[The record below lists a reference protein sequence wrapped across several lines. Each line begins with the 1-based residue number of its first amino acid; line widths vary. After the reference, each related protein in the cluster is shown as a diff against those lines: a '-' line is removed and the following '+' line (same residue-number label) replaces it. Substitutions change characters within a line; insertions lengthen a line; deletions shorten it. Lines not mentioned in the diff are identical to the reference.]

1 MCIISGKERCVIALK
16 RLDNCAA
23 TEGLDNTELGAQ
35 LPLRGSGTAHNGPGA
50 NDGFA
55 AGYVDPV
62 EDVDT
67 GVEVRGV
74 NLDALAQLD
83 VVVALVPQQKAG
95 FLARKLPELGC
106 FDRTPSKTLPIP
118 PSTQTYAAELSGLA
132 RLSSVVTRRTPRP
145 EQECSVF
152 FGGHKC
158 KGRENRPS
166 CID

>member
-1 MCIISGKERCVIALK
+1 MRIPALRLTLRKEQSERQWSGSR
-16 RLDNCAA
+16 R
-23 TEGLDNTELGAQ
+23 GAHLIKPGTR
-35 LPLRGSGTAHNGPGA
+35 LPLWGSRSAHNGPGV

-55 AGYVDPV
+55 PRYIDAV
-62 EDVDT
+62 EDIDT
-67 GVEVRGV
+67 SVEVGRV
-74 NLDALAQLD
+74 DFDALAQLD

-145 EQECSVF
+145 EQECSVLY
-152 FGGHKC
+152 FGA
-158 KGRENRPS
+158 
-166 CID
+166 